1 MKNVGLTT
9 TTTKTLAAAELPA
22 DAEVAGNSATLAIA
36 AVGKAGSVAEAK
48 AVAGVASAAEVASE
62 DGVAAESEVVVSFK
76 LVSSKI
82 NESVQLRR
90 RDEEKKQIILT
101 NIGLLKQGPLSQ
113 VCQWSEGMNGQKNR
127 HHNWQSGP
135 EFGLPLPF
143 KLINSLT

>member
-22 DAEVAGNSATLAIA
+22 DAVVAGNSATLAIA
-36 AVGKAGSVAEAK
+36 AGAKVGSVVVAK
-48 AVAGVASAAEVASE
+48 AVVGVASAAEVASE

-90 RDEEKKQIILT
+90 RDEERKANNPKKIL
-101 NIGLLKQGPLSQ
+101 
-113 VCQWSEGMNGQKNR
+113 V
-127 HHNWQSGP
+127 
-135 EFGLPLPF
+135 F
-143 KLINSLT
+143 